1 MLSSLSH
8 VTGPFHIRNH
18 RCVRVLF
25 FQTVAFDIS
34 LILPFVLKPHGI
46 CLSYSSATSF
56 FSLTIDSG
64 HPFTSAYRDTTYFC
78 NSSVMFHC
86 VDAP

>member
-8 VTGPFHIRNH
+8 VTGPFHIHNH
-18 RCVRVLF
+18 RVRVLS

-56 FSLTIDSG
+56 F
-64 HPFTSAYRDTTYFC
+64 H
-78 NSSVMFHC
+78 
-86 VDAP
+86 